1 MVRLETITSP
11 HSPAYL
17 SISRQ
22 LDCFKELPL
31 FTLPELAAYMTAHV
45 PTRFIDSSTRLA
57 EAALRDWLRRGA
69 VVGCGMRDGLPR
81 YKVRR

>member
-1 MVRLETITSP
+1 MVRLDTITSP

-22 LDCFKELPL
+22 LDCLDMLPV
-31 FTLPELAAYMTAHV
+31 FTLPELAAYMTANV

-57 EAALRDWLRRGA
+57 EVALRDWLRRGA
-69 VVGCGMRDGLPR
+69 VVGSGLRHGLPMYR
-81 YKVRR
+81 VRR

>member
-1 MVRLETITSP
+1 MVRLDTITSP

-22 LDCFKELPL
+22 LDCLDMLPV
-31 FTLPELAAYMTAHV
+31 FTLPELAAYMTANV
-45 PTRFIDSSTRLA
+45 PTRYIDSSTRLA

-69 VVGCGMRDGLPR
+69 VEGCGIQDGLPR
-81 YKVRR
+81 YRRR